1 MIVSKLLLIY
11 LLEVGEVLHIAKS
24 GRVIVKLSQKVNSGD
39 ILVDSKGK
47 KLARVV
53 ELIGPVKAPYAS
65 AIPMTDKINKYVG
78 TKIYRGG
85 GRRR

>member
-1 MIVSKLLLIY
+1 MVLIY
-11 LLEVGEVLHIAKS
+11 LLEVGEILHIAKS

-65 AIPMTDKINKYVG
+65 AIPMTDRINKYVG